1 VRTTFPIDAPP
12 TTWAALSDPE
22 VLAAALPGCRSVTA
36 TGDGDGTLH
45 VVAELSVASVHGLW
59 AGSVVRVDADSLRI
73 AGSGEPGT
81 VDLVVRSDPSRT
93 ALTVEGTV
101 AGPLATVGS
110 AVLAAVIRRIAEDLL
125 AAAAAPTPSVP
136 TRGDGFPSTEPEDM
150 GSRSGT
156 NGLGLGAPE
165 PMPSGGR
172 SHRRVPGRLPG
183 RAAALAGVVVVVVLG
198 RRRARRRAG

>member
-1 VRTTFPIDAPP
+1 MRTTFPIDAPP
-12 TTWAALSDPE
+12 AAWAALGDPE

-45 VVAELSVASVHGLW
+45 VVADLAVASVHGLW

-101 AGPLATVGS
+101 EGPLATVGS
-110 AVLAAVIRRIAEDLL
+110 AVLAAVIRRIAEDVL
-125 AAAAAPTPSVP
+125 AAATAPAPS
-136 TRGDGFPSTEPEDM
+136 RGDG
-150 GSRSGT
+150 G
-156 NGLGLGAPE
+156 E
-165 PMPSGGR
+165 PMTSGGR
-172 SHRRVPGRLPG
+172 SHRRAPGRLPG
-183 RAAALAGVVVVVVLG
+183 RAAAVAGVIVVVVLG